1 MISKDV
7 PVGYKLTEVGVI
19 PEDWK
24 VLPIAELQPFVT
36 SGSRGWAGFYSERG
50 YPFIR
55 ITNLSRESIYPDLK
69 DLKLVNLPLGVSEGT
84 RTQLQDND
92 LLISITADIGI
103 IGYVSSL
110 IPKPSYINQHIALV
124 RFDSSKVS
132 SKFIS
137 YFLASENPQKL
148 FWASTDTGAKAGMSL
163 ITVQKILVALPP
175 LKEQK
180 AIALVLSDTDA
191 LITSIDKLIAKKRDI
206 KQAAMQQLLTGKDRW
221 EEKNLGQIAE
231 FINGRA
237 YNITEWETRG
247 VPVIRLQNL
256 TGRGEDYYYSNL
268 KLPEK
273 QYCNYG
279 DLLFMW
285 SATFGAVI
293 WKGGKAIFHYHI
305 WKIECDIQ
313 KLDKGYLFYIL
324 LDITERLKNHSSSG
338 GTMLHVTKQS
348 MESTKIYLPPLEE
361 QQAIAKV
368 LSDMDSEISALE
380 QRRDKTKALKQA
392 MMQELL
398 TGRIR
403 LL

>member
-1 MISKDV
+1 MSKDV

-19 PEDWK
+19 PEDWDIYTIRQTVTLINGCAFK
-24 VLPIAELQPFVT
+24 PEDWQSQGFPI
-36 SGSRGWAGFYSERG
+36 
-50 YPFIR
+50 IR
-55 ITNLSRESIYPDLK
+55 IQNL
-69 DLKLVNLPLGVSEGT
+69 
-84 RTQLQDND
+84 ND
-92 LLISITADIGI
+92 LTAPYNYYSGAVNDRY
-103 IGYVSSL
+103 YVNYGDVLFAWSGTKESSFGARMWRGEKAIL
-110 IPKPSYINQHIALV
+110 NQHIFRVIPNQEKLTSDYTLLV
-124 RFDSSKVS
+124 LK
-132 SKFIS
+132 KFQEEIERKS
-137 YFLASENPQKL
+137 HGFKASFVHIKKSDLESTQLA
-148 FWASTDTGAKAGMSL
+148 
-163 ITVQKILVALPP
+163 IPP
-175 LKEQK
+175 LPEQE
-180 AIALVLSDTDA
+180 AISLVLSDTDA
-191 LITSIDKLIAKKRDI
+191 LITSLDKLIAKKRDI
-206 KQAAMQQLLTGKDRW
+206 KQSAMQQLLTGKDHW
-221 EEKNLGQIAE
+221 EEKKLGQIAE

-305 WKIECDIQ
+305 WKIECDTQ

-361 QQAIAKV
+361 QQAISKV

-380 QRRDKTKALKQA
+380 QRRDKTKALRQA